1 MRYYRYMR
9 IGVDIRC
16 LMDGGRT
23 GVEEY
28 TTNVLRAML
37 KQDSEDTFVLFANS
51 RKPMALPQFAASNVE
66 LKTFT
71 YPNKIFN
78 TSLKIFRWP
87 KLDKMLGGVDVLFVP
102 SVRLAPCT
110 TKTPLVVTFHDLSFV
125 RHANYFSIKR
135 RLWHK
140 VMEPKRIAQQ
150 ATKIIAV
157 SSTTAADLEELYNI
171 NKKKIQVIHSGIS
184 DNIKRVDVKSEIAK
198 QTKEKYGLPE
208 SYILFLGTIEPRKN
222 LDGLLSSYTVARR
235 AGITQ
240 KLVIAGVRGWI
251 SGDFYERASRHP
263 FAKDIIFTGYV
274 ADEDKPALYSLA
286 DLFVY
291 PSFYEGFGFPPLEAL
306 LCGTPVITSY
316 NSAIPEIVGQWA
328 TLINPYDPDELG
340 WAIVQKLRNPMPV
353 SETSIN
359 EIREKYNWTR
369 AGSETLGALRASV
382 MINT

>member
-1 MRYYRYMR
+1 MR

-66 LKTFT
+66 LKTFA

-78 TSLKIFRWP
+78 TSLKLFRWP
-87 KLDKMLGGVDVLFVP
+87 KLDEMLGGVDVLFVP

-125 RHANYFSIKR
+125 RHANYFSAKR
-135 RLWHK
+135 RLWHRL
-140 VMEPKRIAQQ
+140 MEPKRIAQR

-157 SSTTAADLEELYNI
+157 SQTTASDLEELYKIEN
-171 NKKKIQVIHSGIS
+171 KKIQVVHSGIS
-184 DNIKRVDVKSEIAK
+184 DNIKRVDVNSETAK

-222 LDGLLSSYTVARR
+222 LDGLLSSYAVARR

-240 KLVIAGVRGWI
+240 KLVIAGVRGWV
-251 SGDFYERASRHP
+251 GRDFYERASRHP

-274 ADEDKPALYSLA
+274 TDEDKPALYSMA

-291 PSFYEGFGFPPLEAL
+291 PSFYEGFGFPPLEAI

-316 NSAIPEIVGQWA
+316 NSAIPEIVGRWA
-328 TLINPYDPDELG
+328 TLVNPYDPDELG
-340 WAIVQKLRNPMPV
+340 WAIVQKLRNPIPV
-353 SETSIN
+353 SEASIN
-359 EIREKYNWTR
+359 EIREKYNWAR
-369 AGSETLGALRASV
+369 AGAETLGALRSSAT
-382 MINT
+382 INE

>member
-1 MRYYRYMR
+1 MR

-37 KQDSEDTFVLFANS
+37 KQNSEDTFVLFANS
-51 RKPMALPQFAASNVE
+51 RKPMALPQFKAPNVE
-66 LKTFT
+66 LKTFA

-78 TSLKIFRWP
+78 TSLKLFRWP
-87 KLDKMLGGVDVLFVP
+87 KLDNMLGGVDVFFVP

-125 RHANYFSIKR
+125 RHANYFSAKR

-140 VMEPKRIAQQ
+140 IMEPRRMAQR

-157 SSTTAADLEELYNI
+157 SQTTASDLEELYNI
-171 NKKKIQVIHSGIS
+171 DEKKIQVIYSGIS
-184 DNIKRVDVKSEIAK
+184 DNIKRVNADSETAK

-208 SYILFLGTIEPRKN
+208 NYILFLGTIEPRKN
-222 LDGLLSSYTVARR
+222 LDGLLSAYAVARR

-240 KLVIAGVRGWI
+240 KLVIAGVRGWVG
-251 SGDFYERASRHP
+251 GDFYARVGRHP

-274 ADEDKPALYSLA
+274 TDEDKSALYSMA

-291 PSFYEGFGFPPLEAL
+291 PSFYEGFGFPPLEAI

-316 NSAIPEIVGQWA
+316 NSAIPEIVGRWA
-328 TLINPYDPDELG
+328 TLVNPYDPDELG
-340 WAIVQKLRNPMPV
+340 WAMIQKLQNPAPI
-353 SETSIN
+353 SEKSIS
-359 EIREKYNWTR
+359 EIREKYNWAR
-369 AGSETLGALRASV
+369 AGAETLGALRSSA
-382 MINT
+382 MINP